1 MTLTTQTP
9 YCVVEENSGIIE
21 HQRTTYYI
29 YISRTSLIPNAVHLI
44 ERKI

>member
-1 MTLTTQTP
+1 MTLTMQTP

-21 HQRTTYYI
+21 HQRTTHYI
-29 YISRTSLIPNAVHLI
+29 KNLSFILNVAHPI

>member
-1 MTLTTQTP
+1 MILTTQTP

-21 HQRTTYYI
+21 HQGRTY
-29 YISRTSLIPNAVHLI
+29 YISRTSLILNAVHLI